1 MAVCTLEVFMSS
13 DCPVMLAAAE
23 VIPLDAYPKF
33 LLVRGSVEERAEVAD
48 YARTVVEEDFTA
60 G

>member
-1 MAVCTLEVFMSS
+1 MSS